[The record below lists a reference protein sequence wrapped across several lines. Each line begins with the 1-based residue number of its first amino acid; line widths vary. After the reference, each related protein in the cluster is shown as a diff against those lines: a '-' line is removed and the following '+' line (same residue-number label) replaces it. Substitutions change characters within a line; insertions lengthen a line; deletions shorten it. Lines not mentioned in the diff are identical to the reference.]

1 MTNITIF
8 DTELQNNIARLL
20 YEGGEVNEIANIL
33 SCSPQ
38 IIYDLKNS
46 HKFATVCYN
55 LAMQELMTVGAKEAV
70 KALIEIVK
78 DKKTG
83 RNTRTSAA
91 DKLLHYTGLRVTE
104 SGNVEK
110 SPATMSQAE
119 LHQRLQMLQA
129 EAANRAKTVTID
141 STPVIDSIDNMM

>member
-8 DTELQNNIARLL
+8 DTELQNNIAKLL
-20 YEGGEVNEIANIL
+20 IEDHTGADISRIL
-33 SCSPQ
+33 SCSQ
-38 IIYDLKNS
+38 DVVSDVKNS
-46 HKFATVCYN
+46 HKFATFCYN
-55 LAMQELMTVGAKEAV
+55 SAMQKLMTVGAAAAV
-70 KALIEIVK
+70 DALIEIVK

-129 EAANRAKTVTID
+129 EAANRAKNVTID
-141 STPVIDSIDNMM
+141 STPITDSLDNMM

>member
-8 DTELQNNIARLL
+8 DSNLH
-20 YEGGEVNEIANIL
+20 NEIADLLIKDFSQAEVSRQL
-33 SCSPQ
+33 SCSESTVS
-38 IIYDLKNS
+38 DVANS
-46 HKFATVCYN
+46 HKFATFCYN
-55 LAMQELMTVGAKEAV
+55 HAMQKLMTVGAAAAV
-70 KALIEIVK
+70 DALIEIVK

-141 STPVIDSIDNMM
+141 STPAIDSIDNMM